1 MPGVARQVSPS
12 QHATTMS
19 AGQHQQRYRVIDKL
33 ASGGMAEVF
42 RAESAGIEGFKKK
55 VAIKRVL
62 PHLSKKR
69 KFIQM
74 FLDEARL
81 SAHLSH
87 SNVVQVFDIGIGD
100 DTYFIVMEYVDGAD
114 LKAIIE
120 TRRQRSQE
128 FPLEAGVYVTTKIC
142 EGLAYAHELKDGD
155 GNPFGIVHRDM
166 SPPNVLITRYGEV
179 KIADFGLAKAN
190 NQLEKS
196 EPGIIKGKFS
206 YLSPEA
212 ATGQE
217 VDARADIF
225 AVGIIL
231 WEILA
236 GRKLFLGES
245 DYETVKLVQQA
256 QIPPLTQFNKKVPPS
271 LERTILR
278 ALARNPAE
286 RYQRASDL
294 ARDLNA
300 FLYHHGRPVGPW
312 DVAALVN
319 ETITQRQHDKP
330 TRGAA
335 MIEQMIAD
343 ALFEFTSL
351 QEHGQDSASGHD
363 RRSTPTGSPLPI
375 DLGGIGARDWES
387 EIVIK
392 NPYGAPR
399 IPETDQRILSSLEEL
414 EAGNLSS
421 LEDDPVPIPRSAEPA
436 TRAES
441 ERVPTPATA
450 PQGQQAPAVS
460 AAAYP
465 ARPGASA
472 PGLEAVAPEPRKSRS
487 TGIIVLLVVILVG
500 VAGAA
505 GAWLAN
511 TLPR

>member
-1 MPGVARQVSPS
+1 MPE
-12 QHATTMS
+12 
-19 AGQHQQRYRVIDKL
+19 GQHQQRYRVIGKL

-42 RAESAGIEGFKKK
+42 SAESAGIEGFKKK

-62 PHLSKKR
+62 PHLSQKS
-69 KFIQM
+69 KFIKM

-100 DTYFIVMEYVDGAD
+100 NTFFIVMEFVDGAD

-120 TRRQRSQE
+120 TRRRRSVE
-128 FPLEAGVYVTTKIC
+128 FPLESAVYIGTKIC
-142 EGLAYAHELKDGD
+142 EGLAYAHELRDGD

-166 SPPNVLITRYGEV
+166 SPPNVLITKYGEV

-196 EPGIIKGKFS
+196 EPGVIKGKFS

-212 ATGQE
+212 ATGKE

-236 GRKLFLGES
+236 GRKLFVGES

-256 QIPPLTQFNKKVPPS
+256 QIPSLTQINKKVPPS
-271 LERTILR
+271 LERTILK
-278 ALARNPAE
+278 ALARDPAE
-286 RYQRASDL
+286 RYQRAGDL
-294 ARDLNA
+294 ARDLNS
-300 FLYHHGRPVGPW
+300 FLYHHGRPVGAW
-312 DVAALVN
+312 DVASLVY
-319 ETITQRQHDKP
+319 ETIEQKQRDKP
-330 TRGAA
+330 SGGAA

-351 QEHGQDSASGHD
+351 QEHGQDSISKPQGRA
-363 RRSTPTGSPLPI
+363 TPTGSPLPI
-375 DLGGIGARDWES
+375 DLGGMGARDWES

-399 IPETDQRILSSLEEL
+399 LPATDQKILSSLEEL

-421 LEDDPVPIPRSAEPA
+421 LEDDPAPIPPSAEPGPVA
-436 TRAES
+436 SSQDIALARPLPSGQAS
-441 ERVPTPATA
+441 ELAVP
-450 PQGQQAPAVS
+450 
-460 AAAYP
+460 AAALGRSSQAGRSVPGPIDVAQQP
-465 ARPGASA
+465 AP
-472 PGLEAVAPEPRKSRS
+472 KKRS
-487 TGIIVLLVVILVG
+487 TALLVLLVLVLVVI
-500 VAGAA
+500 AGAA

-511 TLPR
+511 VLPR